1 LLHGSNDPLI
11 CSAAADVALHASKNL
26 LFAGTR
32 VASQQRHSTHNHP
45 GRAVAAL
52 ESFVIEKSL
61 LHRVQP
67 AILLKAFNR
76 RDSFS
81 RRRTH
86 RSAAGANWFAIKQY
100 SACPA
105 LTFSAAVLG
114 TGKVETVTQNGKQR
128 LVVGNIKLMAAPVY
142 EENDWHGILKASA
155 FEW

>member
-1 LLHGSNDPLI
+1 M
-11 CSAAADVALHASKNL
+11 
-26 LFAGTR
+26 R
-32 VASQQRHSTHNHP
+32 VAIQQRHSTHDRSR
-45 GRAVAAL
+45 RAITAL

-114 TGKVETVTQNGKQR
+114 TGKTVTQNGKQR
-128 LVVGNIKLMAAPVY
+128 LVVGNIKLMAAP
-142 EENDWHGILKASA
+142 
-155 FEW
+155 